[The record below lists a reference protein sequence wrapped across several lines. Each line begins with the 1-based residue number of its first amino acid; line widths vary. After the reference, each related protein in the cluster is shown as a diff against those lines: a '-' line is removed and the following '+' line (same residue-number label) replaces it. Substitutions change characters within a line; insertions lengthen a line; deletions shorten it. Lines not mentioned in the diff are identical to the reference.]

1 MEKAIQPKLS
11 IIIVSYNTKELLI
24 ECLFSVFNSL
34 KNVDFETIVI
44 DNDSKDGSA
53 EEVQNHFPKVRLI
66 KNQNNKGFAAAN
78 NQGLR
83 LMRGKYAVLLNPDT
97 LVVNSSLTK
106 MVKFLEEHKRVGM
119 LGCKIVN
126 PDGSLQPS
134 AFPLPTLKDLILSG
148 FAASWIFWGRYVQRY
163 SSRHYVPQKV
173 PVKVGW
179 VSGAC
184 LMIRKRTM
192 DEIGLLDENFFLFSE
207 DVDWC
212 IRASRKGWAV
222 IFYPEATIIHY
233 GGRSAQKN
241 LALKIS
247 SFYQKRFYF
256 GKKHFGRPALL
267 ILKLISFF
275 ELIGKGLIV
284 GIFLKM
290 DSKERRARLNGYE
303 QAFKLI
309 FRRIP

>member
-1 MEKAIQPKLS
+1 MEKVTQPKLS
-11 IIIVSYNTKELLI
+11 IIIVSYNTKELLR
-24 ECLFSVFNSL
+24 ECLFSLFDSL
-34 KNVDFETIVI
+34 KNFNFETIVV

-53 EEVQNHFPKVRLI
+53 EEVQNRFPKVKLI
-66 KNQNNKGFAAAN
+66 RNQKNEGFAVAN
-78 NQGLR
+78 NQALR

-97 LVVNSSLTK
+97 LIVDSSLTK
-106 MVKFLEEHKRVGM
+106 MVKFLEEHKRVGI

-126 PDGSLQPS
+126 PDGSSQAS
-134 AFPLPTLKDLILSG
+134 AFPLPTLKDLLLSG
-148 FAASWIFWGRYVQRY
+148 FAAGWIFWGRCIQRY
-163 SSRHYVPQKV
+163 SSRYYVSQKL

-184 LMIRKRTM
+184 LMVRKRII

-212 IRASRKGWAV
+212 IRANRKGWAV
-222 IFYPEATIIHY
+222 VFYPEAIIIHY
-233 GGRSAQKN
+233 GGQSAQKN

-256 GKKHFGRPALL
+256 GKKHFGRFALL
-267 ILKLISFF
+267 ILKLSSFF
-275 ELIGKGLIV
+275 ELIGKLLIV
-284 GIFLKM
+284 SILLKM
-290 DSKERRARLNGYE
+290 DQKEREARLNGYK

-309 FRRIP
+309 FRKIS

>member
-1 MEKAIQPKLS
+1 MEKTTQPKLS
-11 IIIVSYNTKELLI
+11 IILVSYNTKELLI
-24 ECLFSVFNSL
+24 GCLSSIFDSL
-34 KNVDFETIVI
+34 KNVDFETIVV
-44 DNDSKDGSA
+44 DNNSKDGSTK
-53 EEVQNHFPKVRLI
+53 EVQNHFPQVRLI
-66 KNQNNKGFAAAN
+66 ENQNNKGFAVAN
-78 NQGLR
+78 NQALK
-83 LMRGKYAVLLNPDT
+83 LIRGKYALLLNPDT
-97 LVVNSSLTK
+97 LIINSSFTK
-106 MVKFLEEHKRVGM
+106 MVEYMEENKRVGM
-119 LGCKIVN
+119 VGCKILN
-126 PDGSLQPS
+126 PDGSLQAS

-233 GGRSAQKN
+233 GGQSAQKN

-256 GKKHFGRPALL
+256 GKKHFGKLALL

-275 ELIGKGLIV
+275 ELIGKSLIV

-290 DSKERRARLNGYE
+290 DSKERRARLNGYR

-309 FRRIP
+309 FRTIP

>member
-1 MEKAIQPKLS
+1 MEKATRPKLS

-24 ECLFSVFNSL
+24 GCLSSIFDSL
-34 KNVDFETIVI
+34 ENVDFEIIVV
-44 DNDSKDGSA
+44 DNNSKDGSTK
-53 EEVQNHFPKVRLI
+53 EVQNHFPQVRLI
-66 KNQNNKGFAAAN
+66 ENQNNKGFAAAN
-78 NQGLR
+78 NQALK
-83 LMRGKYAVLLNPDT
+83 LMRGKYVLLLNPDT

-106 MVKFLEEHKRVGM
+106 MVEFIEENKRTGIV
-119 LGCKIVN
+119 GCKILN
-126 PDGSLQPS
+126 PDGSLQAS

-148 FAASWIFWGRYVQRY
+148 FAASWKFWGRYIQRY
-163 SSRHYVPQKV
+163 PSRHYLPQK
-173 PVKVGW
+173 PVRVGW

-184 LMIRKRTM
+184 LMIRKKTI

-222 IFYPEATIIHY
+222 VFYPEATIIHY
-233 GGRSAQKN
+233 GGQSAQKN
-241 LALKIS
+241 LALKIA

-256 GKKHFGRPALL
+256 GKKHFGKLALL
-267 ILKLISFF
+267 TLKLISFF

-290 DSKERRARLNGYE
+290 DSKERQARLKGYK